1 MDIYGLNKCL
11 GQIKVFNSTITNKI
25 NKKKVF
31 VALDI
36 DFDLFTELE
45 NQTIPYEEVSKYPVS
60 TLDYTIISSKDMIYS
75 ALDNILSKY
84 NNEIILNYKLMD
96 IYENDNNKKITIR
109 YNLGSKER
117 TLTSEELEN
126 FKTEFINHIRT
137 NKLEIQEN

>member
-1 MDIYGLNKCL
+1 MLY
-11 GQIKVFNSTITNKI
+11 
-25 NKKKVF
+25 
-31 VALDI
+31 
-36 DFDLFTELE
+36 
-45 NQTIPYEEVSKYPVS
+45 S
-60 TLDYTIISSKDMIYS
+60 TLE
-75 ALDNILSKY
+75 NILSKY

-137 NKLEIQEN
+137 NNLEIQEN

>member
-1 MDIYGLNKCL
+1 ML
-11 GQIKVFNSTITNKI
+11 
-25 NKKKVF
+25 
-31 VALDI
+31 
-36 DFDLFTELE
+36 
-45 NQTIPYEEVSKYPVS
+45 
-60 TLDYTIISSKDMIYS
+60 YS

-84 NNEIILNYKLMD
+84 NNEIILNYKLTD

-137 NKLEIQEN
+137 NNLEIQEN

>member
-1 MDIYGLNKCL
+1 MN
-11 GQIKVFNSTITNKI
+11 NST
-25 NKKKVF
+25 KKANVIVIGNSGVGK
-31 VALDI
+31 
-36 DFDLFTELE
+36 
-45 NQTIPYEEVSKYPVS
+45 S
-60 TLDYTIISSKDMIYS
+60 TLINSIFGNREEPELAETGKGEGITQK
-75 ALDNILSKY
+75 
-84 NNEIILNYKLMD
+84 MD

>member
-1 MDIYGLNKCL
+1 
-11 GQIKVFNSTITNKI
+11 
-25 NKKKVF
+25 
-31 VALDI
+31 
-36 DFDLFTELE
+36 
-45 NQTIPYEEVSKYPVS
+45 
-60 TLDYTIISSKDMIYS
+60 MIYS
-75 ALDNILSKY
+75 ALENILSKY

-137 NKLEIQEN
+137 NNLEIQEN

>member
-1 MDIYGLNKCL
+1 MKLYLYSTEDDEIVLNKTL
-11 GQIKVFNSTITNKI
+11 KNEKVIDI
-25 NKKKVF
+25 NFK
-31 VALDI
+31 ASCNQLD
-36 DFDLFTELE
+36 T
-45 NQTIPYEEVSKYPVS
+45 Q
-60 TLDYTIISSKDMIYS
+60 
-75 ALDNILSKY
+75 
-84 NNEIILNYKLMD
+84 IILNYKLMD

>member
-1 MDIYGLNKCL
+1 MLY
-11 GQIKVFNSTITNKI
+11 ST
-25 NKKKVF
+25 
-31 VALDI
+31 
-36 DFDLFTELE
+36 
-45 NQTIPYEEVSKYPVS
+45 
-60 TLDYTIISSKDMIYS
+60 
-75 ALDNILSKY
+75 LDNILSKY

-137 NKLEIQEN
+137 NNLEIQEN